1 MAFHLA
7 MTTSDHVPH
16 IIHIQNSMPKSKIFR
31 FKNWWMD
38 HDSFLPLVE
47 SVWKQSIHYAD
58 ATKRI
63 NAKMKIL
70 RKYLKTRAKT
80 LSNLKE
86 GISFVNYLISMLD
99 ALESSRDLSS
109 LEADFRR
116 DLKAHLDKLLH
127 Q

>member
-1 MAFHLA
+1 
-7 MTTSDHVPH
+7 
-16 IIHIQNSMPKSKIFR
+16 
-31 FKNWWMD
+31 MD